1 MFTLA
6 HFSYDNLA
14 VNGLIILLWNYNI
27 ICFLPRGAIIIATT
41 IIPNEIITV

>member
-14 VNGLIILLWNYNI
+14 VNGLII
-27 ICFLPRGAIIIATT
+27 FFGIIILY
-41 IIPNEIITV
+41 PSYHVGSYNHYYNYHYYNYYS